1 MGYQIMYRRD
11 AALAR
16 QEPCVPGETL
26 IHDVA
31 QMSMLVT
38 EPKWPL
44 DVVSPPG
51 LAADCGSNDWIIEC
65 PQASGRQG
73 FNIPAGHF
81 ISNVAAAKIKVI
93 AYAVAGIPSVW
104 PE

>member
-1 MGYQIMYRRD
+1 MGYQVMYRRD
-11 AALAR
+11 AALAG
-16 QEPCVPGETL
+16 QEPCVPRQTL

-31 QMSMLVT
+31 EMAVLAT

-44 DVVSPPG
+44 NVVSPPG
-51 LAADCGSNDWIIEC
+51 LAADCGSNDGIIEC

-81 ISNVAAAKIKVI
+81 ISDITAAKIKVI
-93 AYAVAGIPSVW
+93 AYAVAGIPSIW
-104 PE
+104 PK